1 MSINDGL
8 EARIWYNQFAFY
20 KDSLAK
26 KKVTSQESAERNS
39 IARIIYGGSLL
50 KKKKNGSIEN
60 KDLSGDRRM
69 KMEASLSLSLGG
81 QYLLKAM
88 AKEEQFQLCA

>member
-50 KKKKNGSIEN
+50 KKKNRSIEN

-69 KMEASLSLSLGG
+69 KMEASFSLSLRG